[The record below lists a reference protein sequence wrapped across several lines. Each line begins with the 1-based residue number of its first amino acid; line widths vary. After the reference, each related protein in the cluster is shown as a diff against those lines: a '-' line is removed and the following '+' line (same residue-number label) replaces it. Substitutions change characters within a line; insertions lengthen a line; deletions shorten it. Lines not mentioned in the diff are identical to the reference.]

1 MRVATPPRG
10 SFSDDSDGDA
20 RAWPRAASTSCRFH
34 ASAEASDLR
43 DMLDAAEAAR
53 AALREVASSAAAERE
68 MAFEARDAAAAE
80 RDRLRGEL
88 EPLRASLAEATRVAA
103 RRDDEVTSLRFKLE
117 QLLRHARERDV
128 DARAFARRTTDTLYT
143 SKESQEKDTYHE
155 TEEFEETEDTTVL
168 VEERLYVEALATVS
182 ASAELELAE
191 TRDALRDARDE
202 AAEVFA
208 RVARTRRERDG
219 FREEA
224 ERLRTEVKHEK
235 ALRALE
241 KKAHDAEMQSV
252 TRRAEKAEKA
262 EKALEAESQRRREQR
277 LRIASPRVE
286 GGGAAEPTRVT
297 DACDATTGSGFGQ
310 TRVSDTPKNAVDSIE
325 RNENER
331 SLRNE
336 SSTTFQK
343 SETNENASA
352 RALRR
357 SVETHRRSMRAHLDA
372 LARDREML
380 ATTT

>member
-1 MRVATPPRG
+1 MRVAPPPPG

-53 AALREVASSAAAERE
+53 AALREVASRAAAERE

-103 RRDDEVTSLRFKLE
+103 RRDDEVISLRFKLDM
-117 QLLRHARERDV
+117 LLRHARERDK
-128 DARAFARRTTDTLYT
+128 DARAFKTRLTTDTYT
-143 SKESQEKDTYHE
+143 SKESQEE
-155 TEEFEETEDTTVL
+155 VL
-168 VEERLYVEALATVS
+168 VEERVYVEALATVS

-208 RVARTRRERDG
+208 VCAATRRERDG

-235 ALRALE
+235 ALRVLE

-262 EKALEAESQRRREQR
+262 LEKAELRRLGASRLGASISRLEG
-277 LRIASPRVE
+277 V
-286 GGGAAEPTRVT
+286 GTVAEPSRVT
-297 DACDATTGSGFGQ
+297 AVCDATTGSGFG
-310 TRVSDTPKNAVDSIE
+310 TRLSTPNDNRDSIE
-325 RNENER
+325 RSREH
-331 SLRNE
+331 SLSE
-336 SSTTFQK
+336 LSSTTTFRK
-343 SETNENASA
+343 SETNEDVAA
-352 RALRR
+352 RALK
-357 SVETHRRSMRAHLDA
+357 
-372 LARDREML
+372 
-380 ATTT
+380 

>member
-1 MRVATPPRG
+1 MRVAPPPPG

-128 DARAFARRTTDTLYT
+128 DARATCARRTTDTLVYR
-143 SKESQEKDTYHE
+143 SKESQEKDTYYE
-155 TEEFEETEDTTVL
+155 TEETEEI
-168 VEERLYVEALATVS
+168 EERLYVEALATVS

-202 AAEVFA
+202 AAEVSA
-208 RVARTRRERDG
+208 LVARTRRERDG

-235 ALRALE
+235 ALRVLE
-241 KKAHDAEMQSV
+241 KKAHDAEMQSA

-262 EKALEAESQRRREQR
+262 EKAFEAESQRRRERR
-277 LRIASPRVE
+277 LGASPRLE
-286 GGGAAEPTRVT
+286 GGGAAQPTRM
-297 DACDATTGSGFGQ
+297 DAVCDATTGSGFESGL
-310 TRVSDTPKNAVDSIE
+310 SDTPNADVDSIE

-331 SLRNE
+331 SSRNE

-343 SETNENASA
+343 SETNENAAA

>member
-1 MRVATPPRG
+1 MRVASPPRG

-53 AALREVASSAAAERE
+53 AALREVASRAAAERE

-103 RRDDEVTSLRFKLE
+103 RRDDEVISLRFKLDM
-117 QLLRHARERDV
+117 LLRHARERDK
-128 DARAFARRTTDTLYT
+128 DARAFKTRLTTDTYT
-143 SKESQEKDTYHE
+143 SKESQEE
-155 TEEFEETEDTTVL
+155 VL
-168 VEERLYVEALATVS
+168 VEERVYVEALATVS

-208 RVARTRRERDG
+208 VCAATRRERDG

-235 ALRALE
+235 ALRVLE

-262 EKALEAESQRRREQR
+262 LEKAELRRLGASRLGASISRLEG
-277 LRIASPRVE
+277 V
-286 GGGAAEPTRVT
+286 GTVAEPSRVT
-297 DACDATTGSGFGQ
+297 AVCDATTGSGFG
-310 TRVSDTPKNAVDSIE
+310 TRLSTPNDNRDSIE
-325 RNENER
+325 RSREH
-331 SLRNE
+331 SLSE
-336 SSTTFQK
+336 LSSTTTFRK
-343 SETNENASA
+343 SETNEDVAA

>member
-1 MRVATPPRG
+1 MRVAPPPPG

-68 MAFEARDAAAAE
+68 MAFEARDAAATE

-88 EPLRASLAEATRVAA
+88 EPLRASLTEATRVAA

-128 DARAFARRTTDTLYT
+128 DARATCARRTTDTLVYR
-143 SKESQEKDTYHE
+143 SKESQEKDTYYE
-155 TEEFEETEDTTVL
+155 TEETEEI
-168 VEERLYVEALATVS
+168 EERLYVEALATVS

-202 AAEVFA
+202 AAEVSA
-208 RVARTRRERDG
+208 LVARTRRERDG

-235 ALRALE
+235 ALRVLE
-241 KKAHDAEMQSV
+241 KKAHDAEMQSA

-262 EKALEAESQRRREQR
+262 EKAFEAESQRRREQR
-277 LRIASPRVE
+277 LGASPRLE
-286 GGGAAEPTRVT
+286 GGGAAQPTRM
-297 DACDATTGSGFGQ
+297 DAVCDATTGSGFESGL
-310 TRVSDTPKNAVDSIE
+310 SDTPNADVDSIE

-331 SLRNE
+331 SSRNE

-343 SETNENASA
+343 SETNENAAA

>member
-1 MRVATPPRG
+1 MRVAPPPRG

-53 AALREVASSAAAERE
+53 AALREVASRAAAERE

-103 RRDDEVTSLRFKLE
+103 RRDDEVISLRFKLDM
-117 QLLRHARERDV
+117 LLRHARERDK
-128 DARAFARRTTDTLYT
+128 DARAFKTRLTTDTYT
-143 SKESQEKDTYHE
+143 SKESQEE
-155 TEEFEETEDTTVL
+155 VL
-168 VEERLYVEALATVS
+168 VEERVYVEALATVS

-208 RVARTRRERDG
+208 VCAATRRERDG

-235 ALRALE
+235 ALRVLE

-262 EKALEAESQRRREQR
+262 LEKAELRRLGASR
-277 LRIASPRVE
+277 LGASPRLLE
-286 GGGAAEPTRVT
+286 GVGTVAEPSRVT
-297 DACDATTGSGFGQ
+297 AVCDATTGSGFG
-310 TRVSDTPKNAVDSIE
+310 TRLSTPNDNRDSIE
-325 RNENER
+325 RSREH
-331 SLRNE
+331 SLSE
-336 SSTTFQK
+336 LSSTTTFRK
-343 SETNENASA
+343 SETNEDVAA
-352 RALRR
+352 RALRK
-357 SVETHRRSMRAHLDA
+357 SVETHRRFF
-372 LARDREML
+372 
-380 ATTT
+380 

>member
-1 MRVATPPRG
+1 MRVAPPPAG

-20 RAWPRAASTSCRFH
+20 GAWPLAASTSRRRD
-34 ASAEASDLR
+34 ASDDADDLR
-43 DMLDAAEAAR
+43 QMLDAAEAAR

-103 RRDDEVTSLRFKLE
+103 RRDDEVISLRFKLDM
-117 QLLRHARERDV
+117 LLRHARERDK
-128 DARAFARRTTDTLYT
+128 DARAFKTRLTTDTYT
-143 SKESQEKDTYHE
+143 SKESQEE
-155 TEEFEETEDTTVL
+155 VL
-168 VEERLYVEALATVS
+168 VEERVYVEALATVS

-208 RVARTRRERDG
+208 VCAATRRERDG

-224 ERLRTEVKHEK
+224 ERLRVEVKHEK
-235 ALRALE
+235 ALRVLE

-262 EKALEAESQRRREQR
+262 LEKAELRRRDEH
-277 LRIASPRVE
+277 LGASPRGEE
-286 GGGAAEPTRVT
+286 GVGAAEPSRVT
-297 DACDATTGSGFGQ
+297 AVCDATTGSGFG
-310 TRVSDTPKNAVDSIE
+310 TRLSTPNDNRDSIE
-325 RNENER
+325 RSREH
-331 SLRNE
+331 SLRNT
-336 SSTTFQK
+336 STTTFQK
-343 SETNENASA
+343 SETNEDVAA

>member
-1 MRVATPPRG
+1 
-10 SFSDDSDGDA
+10 
-20 RAWPRAASTSCRFH
+20 
-34 ASAEASDLR
+34 
-43 DMLDAAEAAR
+43 MLDAAEAAR

-68 MAFEARDAAAAE
+68 MAFEARDAAATE

-88 EPLRASLAEATRVAA
+88 EPLRASLTEATRVAA

-128 DARAFARRTTDTLYT
+128 DARACARRTTDTLYR
-143 SKESQEKDTYHE
+143 SKESQEKDTYE
-155 TEEFEETEDTTVL
+155 TEETEETEDTTVL

-202 AAEVFA
+202 AAEVSA
-208 RVARTRRERDG
+208 LVARTRRERDG

-235 ALRALE
+235 ALRVLE
-241 KKAHDAEMQSV
+241 KKAHDAEMQSA

-262 EKALEAESQRRREQR
+262 EKAFEAESQRRRERR
-277 LRIASPRVE
+277 LGASPRLE
-286 GGGAAEPTRVT
+286 GGGAAQPTRM
-297 DACDATTGSGFGQ
+297 DAVCDATTGYGFES
-310 TRVSDTPKNAVDSIE
+310 RLSDAPNADVDSIE

-331 SLRNE
+331 SSRNE

-343 SETNENASA
+343 SETNENAAA

>member
-53 AALREVASSAAAERE
+53 AALREVASRAAAERE

-117 QLLRHARERDV
+117 QLLRHARERDK
-128 DARAFARRTTDTLYT
+128 DARAFARTTDT
-143 SKESQEKDTYHE
+143 SQDTY
-155 TEEFEETEDTTVL
+155 EETEMDLIT
-168 VEERLYVEALATVS
+168 EERVYVEALATVS

>member
-1 MRVATPPRG
+1 MRVASPPRG

-53 AALREVASSAAAERE
+53 AALREVASRAAAERE

-103 RRDDEVTSLRFKLE
+103 RRDDEVTSLRFKLDM
-117 QLLRHARERDV
+117 LLRHARERDK
-128 DARAFARRTTDTLYT
+128 DARAFKTRLTTDTYT
-143 SKESQEKDTYHE
+143 SKESQE
-155 TEEFEETEDTTVL
+155 TVL
-168 VEERLYVEALATVS
+168 VEERVYVEALATVS

-208 RVARTRRERDG
+208 VCAATRRERDG

-224 ERLRTEVKHEK
+224 ERLRVEVKHEK
-235 ALRALE
+235 ALRVLE

-262 EKALEAESQRRREQR
+262 LEKAELRRRDEH
-277 LRIASPRVE
+277 LGASPRGEE
-286 GGGAAEPTRVT
+286 GVGAAEPSRVT
-297 DACDATTGSGFGQ
+297 AVCDATTGSGFG
-310 TRVSDTPKNAVDSIE
+310 TRLSTPNDNRDSIE
-325 RNENER
+325 RSREH
-331 SLRNE
+331 SLRNT
-336 SSTTFQK
+336 STTTFQK
-343 SETNENASA
+343 SETNEDVAA

>member
-1 MRVATPPRG
+1 
-10 SFSDDSDGDA
+10 
-20 RAWPRAASTSCRFH
+20 
-34 ASAEASDLR
+34 
-43 DMLDAAEAAR
+43 MLDAAEAAR

-128 DARAFARRTTDTLYT
+128 DARATCARRTTDTLVYR
-143 SKESQEKDTYHE
+143 SKESQEKDTYYE
-155 TEEFEETEDTTVL
+155 TEETEEI
-168 VEERLYVEALATVS
+168 EERLYVEALATVS

-202 AAEVFA
+202 AAEVSA
-208 RVARTRRERDG
+208 LVARTRRERDG

-235 ALRALE
+235 ALRVLE
-241 KKAHDAEMQSV
+241 KKAHDAEMQSA

-262 EKALEAESQRRREQR
+262 EKAFEAESQRRRERR
-277 LRIASPRVE
+277 LGASPRLE
-286 GGGAAEPTRVT
+286 GGGAAQPTRM
-297 DACDATTGSGFGQ
+297 DAVCDATTGSGFESEL
-310 TRVSDTPKNAVDSIE
+310 SDTPNADVDSIE

-331 SLRNE
+331 SSRNE

-343 SETNENASA
+343 SETNENAAA

>member
-1 MRVATPPRG
+1 MRVAPPPPG

-128 DARAFARRTTDTLYT
+128 DARATCARRTTDTLVYR
-143 SKESQEKDTYHE
+143 SKESQEKDTYYE
-155 TEEFEETEDTTVL
+155 TEETEEI
-168 VEERLYVEALATVS
+168 EERLYVEALATVS

-202 AAEVFA
+202 AAEVSA
-208 RVARTRRERDG
+208 LVARTRRERDG

-235 ALRALE
+235 ALRVLE
-241 KKAHDAEMQSV
+241 KKAHDAEMQSA

-262 EKALEAESQRRREQR
+262 EKAFEAESQRRRERR
-277 LRIASPRVE
+277 LGASPRLE
-286 GGGAAEPTRVT
+286 GGGAAQPTRM
-297 DACDATTGSGFGQ
+297 DAVCDATTGSGFESGL
-310 TRVSDTPKNAVDSIE
+310 SDTPNADVDSIE

>member
-1 MRVATPPRG
+1 MRVAPPPPG

-88 EPLRASLAEATRVAA
+88 EPLRASLTEATRVAA

-128 DARAFARRTTDTLYT
+128 DARATCARRTTDTLVYR
-143 SKESQEKDTYHE
+143 SKESQEKDTYYE
-155 TEEFEETEDTTVL
+155 TEETEEI
-168 VEERLYVEALATVS
+168 EERLYVEALATVS

-202 AAEVFA
+202 AAEVSA
-208 RVARTRRERDG
+208 LVARTRRERDG

-235 ALRALE
+235 ALRVLE
-241 KKAHDAEMQSV
+241 KKAHDAEMQSA

-262 EKALEAESQRRREQR
+262 EKAFEAESQRRREQR
-277 LRIASPRVE
+277 LGASPRLE
-286 GGGAAEPTRVT
+286 GGGAAQPTRM
-297 DACDATTGSGFGQ
+297 DAVCDATTGSGFESGL
-310 TRVSDTPKNAVDSIE
+310 SDTPNADVDSIE

-331 SLRNE
+331 SSRNE

-343 SETNENASA
+343 SETNENAAA

>member
-1 MRVATPPRG
+1 MRVAPPPPG

-128 DARAFARRTTDTLYT
+128 DARATCARRTTDTLVYR
-143 SKESQEKDTYHE
+143 SKESQEKDTYYE
-155 TEEFEETEDTTVL
+155 TEETEEI
-168 VEERLYVEALATVS
+168 EERLYVEALATVS

-202 AAEVFA
+202 AAEVSA
-208 RVARTRRERDG
+208 LVARTRRERDG

-235 ALRALE
+235 ALRVLE
-241 KKAHDAEMQSV
+241 KKAHDAEMQSA

-343 SETNENASA
+343 SETNENAAA

>member
-1 MRVATPPRG
+1 
-10 SFSDDSDGDA
+10 
-20 RAWPRAASTSCRFH
+20 
-34 ASAEASDLR
+34 
-43 DMLDAAEAAR
+43 MLDAAEAAR

-128 DARAFARRTTDTLYT
+128 DARATCARRTTDTLVYR
-143 SKESQEKDTYHE
+143 SKESQEKDTYYE
-155 TEEFEETEDTTVL
+155 TEETEEI
-168 VEERLYVEALATVS
+168 EERLYVEALATVS

-202 AAEVFA
+202 AAEVSA
-208 RVARTRRERDG
+208 LVARTRRERDG

-235 ALRALE
+235 ALRVLE
-241 KKAHDAEMQSV
+241 KKAHDAEMQSA

-262 EKALEAESQRRREQR
+262 EKAFEAESQRRRERR
-277 LRIASPRVE
+277 LGASPRLE
-286 GGGAAEPTRVT
+286 GGGAAQPTRM
-297 DACDATTGSGFGQ
+297 DAVCDATTGSGFESGM
-310 TRVSDTPKNAVDSIE
+310 SDTPNADVDSIE

-331 SLRNE
+331 SSRNE

-343 SETNENASA
+343 SETNENAAA

>member
-1 MRVATPPRG
+1 MRVAPPPPG

-53 AALREVASSAAAERE
+53 AALREVASRAAAERE

-143 SKESQEKDTYHE
+143 SKESQEKDTYYE
-155 TEEFEETEDTTVL
+155 TEETEEI
-168 VEERLYVEALATVS
+168 EERLYVEALATVS

-202 AAEVFA
+202 AAEVSA
-208 RVARTRRERDG
+208 LVARTRRERDG

-235 ALRALE
+235 ALRVLE
-241 KKAHDAEMQSV
+241 KKAHDAEMQSA

-262 EKALEAESQRRREQR
+262 EKAFEAESQRRRERR
-277 LRIASPRVE
+277 LGASPRLE
-286 GGGAAEPTRVT
+286 GGGAAQPTRM
-297 DACDATTGSGFGQ
+297 DAVCDATTGSGFESGL
-310 TRVSDTPKNAVDSIE
+310 SDTPNADVDSIE

-331 SLRNE
+331 SSRNE

>member
-1 MRVATPPRG
+1 MRVGATPPG

-20 RAWPRAASTSCRFH
+20 GAWPLAASTSRRRD
-34 ASAEASDLR
+34 ASDDADDLR
-43 DMLDAAEAAR
+43 QMLDAAEAAR

-202 AAEVFA
+202 AAEVSA
-208 RVARTRRERDG
+208 LVARTRRERDG

-235 ALRALE
+235 ALRVLE
-241 KKAHDAEMQSV
+241 KKAHDAEMQSA

-262 EKALEAESQRRREQR
+262 EKAFEAESQRRRERR
-277 LRIASPRVE
+277 LGASPRLE
-286 GGGAAEPTRVT
+286 GGGAAQPTRM
-297 DACDATTGSGFGQ
+297 DAVCDATTGSGFESGL
-310 TRVSDTPKNAVDSIE
+310 SDTPNADVDSIE

-331 SLRNE
+331 SSRNE

-343 SETNENASA
+343 SETNENAAA

>member
-1 MRVATPPRG
+1 MRVASPPRG

-53 AALREVASSAAAERE
+53 AALREVASRAAAERE

-117 QLLRHARERDV
+117 QLLRHARERDK
-128 DARAFARRTTDTLYT
+128 DARAFKTRLTTDTYT
-143 SKESQEKDTYHE
+143 SKESQEE
-155 TEEFEETEDTTVL
+155 VL
-168 VEERLYVEALATVS
+168 VEERVYVEALATVS

-208 RVARTRRERDG
+208 VCAATRRERDG

-224 ERLRTEVKHEK
+224 ERLRVEVKHEK
-235 ALRALE
+235 ALRVLE

-262 EKALEAESQRRREQR
+262 EKALEKAELRRRDEH
-277 LRIASPRVE
+277 LGASPRGEE
-286 GGGAAEPTRVT
+286 GVGAAEPSRVT
-297 DACDATTGSGFGQ
+297 AVCDATTGSGFG
-310 TRVSDTPKNAVDSIE
+310 TRLSTPNDNRDSIE
-325 RNENER
+325 RSREH
-331 SLRNE
+331 SLRNT
-336 SSTTFQK
+336 STTTFQK
-343 SETNENASA
+343 SETNEDVAA

>member
-1 MRVATPPRG
+1 MRVAHPPGG

-53 AALREVASSAAAERE
+53 AALREVASRAAAERE

-103 RRDDEVTSLRFKLE
+103 RRDDEVISLRFKLDM
-117 QLLRHARERDV
+117 LLRHARERDK
-128 DARAFARRTTDTLYT
+128 DARAFKTRLTTDTYT
-143 SKESQEKDTYHE
+143 SKESQEE
-155 TEEFEETEDTTVL
+155 VL
-168 VEERLYVEALATVS
+168 VEERVYVEALATVS

-208 RVARTRRERDG
+208 VCAATRRERDG

-235 ALRALE
+235 ALRVLE

-262 EKALEAESQRRREQR
+262 LEKAELRR
-277 LRIASPRVE
+277 LGASHLGASPRLLE
-286 GGGAAEPTRVT
+286 GVGTVAEPLRVT
-297 DACDATTGSGFGQ
+297 AVCDATTGSGFG
-310 TRVSDTPKNAVDSIE
+310 TRLSTPNDNRDSIE
-325 RNENER
+325 RSREH
-331 SLRNE
+331 SLSE
-336 SSTTFQK
+336 LSSTTFRK
-343 SETNENASA
+343 SETNEDVAA
-352 RALRR
+352 RALRK
-357 SVETHRRSMRAHLDA
+357 SVETHRRFF
-372 LARDREML
+372 
-380 ATTT
+380 